1 MMNVTAV
8 QSHNPDFRALTHS
21 VTQISTKLNPDSCD
35 LRASFLKIIIIYS
48 DISLNFE
55 MKIIRVLV
63 VTEKFSLRLLNYLLM
78 FPSLLNNNRST
89 ILNEISFSHI

>member
-48 DISLNFE
+48 DISLYLDTRN
-55 MKIIRVLV
+55 MIVLI
-63 VTEKFSLRLLNYLLM
+63 KLGNL
-78 FPSLLNNNRST
+78 
-89 ILNEISFSHI
+89 I